1 MGTIDP
7 IVHEV
12 LLVGFLALIGVRVT
26 RGLRRREPRRQ
37 IIEAQLIPGVFVLV
51 TLSWIFPRWWI
62 PLVVGMIA
70 LLFAMLLSLIR
81 SKRR

>member
-37 IIEAQLIPGVFVLV
+37 IIEAQLFPGVFVLV

-62 PLVVGMIA
+62 PLVVGMVA